1 MNLGCCSPAAL
12 AWIIQMPFPFSYTN
26 KIEVPFDA
34 NKHTPD
40 NLLSSI
46 VSSLKNVK
54 ARNIQNDR
62 NRITFSGGILRLVM
76 NWNILVTVS
85 SGEITVEKDNDK
97 IILNYHIKFTEMFV
111 IATAMVLGFMGPFL
125 FQAPRWYNQTPEQIT
140 RILIPGLAHGTQ
152 NAQLQASWQN

>member
-1 MNLGCCSPAAL
+1 
-12 AWIIQMPFPFSYTN
+12 MPFPFSFTN

-76 NWNILVTVS
+76 NWNILAAVS

-97 IILNYHIKFTEMFV
+97 IILNYHIKFTEMSV
-111 IATAMVLGFMGPFL
+111 ITTAMVLGFMGPFL
-125 FQAPRWYNQTPEQIT
+125 IQAPNLTLFLKII
-140 RILIPGLAHGTQ
+140 ILAFIWLWLFGGNYYIIIFRFPRFIRKMTEI
-152 NAQLQASWQN
+152 N